1 MIMGP
6 TPLCLK
12 CAHFHEN
19 NEETFACDAFPK
31 GIPDEIVLRGF
42 NHNQPFPGDNGL
54 RFQARVKFAVIGTED
69 ATFSA
74 FAKEVF
80 GRIVMGATD
89 DRFVARMRTLISE
102 IDRAVSGLSPSDQKK
117 LWKAF
122 YSIVD
127 ELRTGHRSV

>member
-6 TPLCLK
+6 TPVCLK

-19 NEETFACDAFPK
+19 NEDAFTCDAFPK

-42 NHNQPFPGDNGL
+42 NHSRPFPGDNGI
-54 RFQARVKFAVIGTED
+54 RFEARVIFSVIGNED
-69 ATFSA
+69 AAFSA

-80 GRIVMGATD
+80 GRVVMGTTD
-89 DRFVARMRTLISE
+89 ERFVARMRTFISE

-117 LWKAF
+117 IWKAF
-122 YSIVD
+122 YCIVD
-127 ELRTGHRSV
+127 ELRTARRNV